1 MQGDPAIISMLNE
14 VLTAELT
21 AINQYFIHAKM
32 CSNWGY
38 DRLAEHSRQ
47 ESIEE
52 MKHADEIIERILFFE
67 GVPNMQRLNPVR
79 VGETVPEQFQLD
91 LELEYD
97 AVKRFNAGIAACVA
111 ASDNTTRALLER
123 ILVSEEDHI
132 DWLETQQETISQIAP
147 AQSPGRNL
155 RISPPAMAQFSPTT
169 RAIEYS
175 PVRRYI
181 PRQRNREAKFAIGK
195 PMPSSPTA

>member
-1 MQGDPAIISMLNE
+1 MQGDPAIISMLND

-38 DRLAEHSRQ
+38 GRLAAHSRD

-79 VGETVPEQFQLD
+79 VGETVAEQFQLD
-91 LELEYD
+91 LELEYE
-97 AVKRFNAGIAACVA
+97 AAKRFNAGITACA
-111 ASDNTTRALLER
+111 ASGDNTTRALLER
-123 ILVSEEDHI
+123 ILVSEEEHI
-132 DWLETQQETISQIAP
+132 DWLETQQETIRQIGEANYL
-147 AQSPGRNL
+147 AQQL
-155 RISPPAMAQFSPTT
+155 HD
-169 RAIEYS
+169 
-175 PVRRYI
+175 
-181 PRQRNREAKFAIGK
+181 
-195 PMPSSPTA
+195 